1 MSIGGRSLHKEDWMT
16 LGALAA
22 VPIGGG
28 IMGMGPLAGL
38 LGGGQM
44 SAGALGALGGMG
56 AEQAAM
62 LAAQNAGLGMAAD
75 VATLGAAAGSGG
87 GLVGG
92 LAGAGKGLD
101 ALMRAQ
107 ALMQLAAGNGQ
118 QIALA
123 GPQKKQRKQ
132 SGTGLDYISQIY
144 S

>member
-1 MSIGGRSLHKEDWMT
+1 MSIGGRSLHKEDW
-16 LGALAA
+16 LKLAGLAA
-22 VPIGGG
+22 IPVGGG

-38 LGGGQM
+38 LGS
-44 SAGALGALGGMG
+44 SAGAEAATALGIG
-56 AEQAAM
+56 
-62 LAAQNAGLGMAAD
+62 
-75 VATLGAAAGSGG
+75 LGAAPGEAAGAFT
-87 GLVGG
+87 G
-92 LAGAGKGLD
+92 LASAAPTGLLGGATKGLD

-107 ALMQLAAGNGQ
+107 QLMQLAAGNGQ

>member
-1 MSIGGRSLHKEDWMT
+1 MSIGGRSLHKEDW
-16 LGALAA
+16 LKLAGLAA
-22 VPIGGG
+22 IPVGGG

-38 LGGGQM
+38 LGS
-44 SAGALGALGGMG
+44 SAGAEAATALGIG
-56 AEQAAM
+56 
-62 LAAQNAGLGMAAD
+62 
-75 VATLGAAAGSGG
+75 LGAAPGEAAGAFTGLASAPPAG
-87 GLVGG
+87 GLLG
-92 LAGAGKGLD
+92 GAGKGLD

-107 ALMQLAAGNGQ
+107 QLMQLAAGNGQ

>member
-1 MSIGGRSLHKEDWMT
+1 MSIGGRSLHKEDW
-16 LGALAA
+16 LKLAGLAA
-22 VPIGGG
+22 IPVGGG
-28 IMGMGPLAGL
+28 IVGMGPLAGL
-38 LGGGQM
+38 LGS
-44 SAGALGALGGMG
+44 SAGAEAATALGIG
-56 AEQAAM
+56 
-62 LAAQNAGLGMAAD
+62 
-75 VATLGAAAGSGG
+75 LGAAPGEAAGAFT
-87 GLVGG
+87 G
-92 LAGAGKGLD
+92 LASAAPTGLLGGAGKGLD